1 MNKRIKILAFLTICF
16 IALFS
21 CKKDEVKVISTEGT
35 KPVLTASV
43 NKMDFVEA
51 DSGKTAV
58 DLTWQKSDYGY
69 DAAVAYYLQ
78 FSFKDSAF
86 KKYSEQAM
94 GPALSKSFKVSDF
107 NKLMLSLKFP
117 AGVTD
122 KVFMRVRSQITPD
135 VFQYSDPIEVEAK
148 PYVAERL
155 IPYPFLYVPGAYQ
168 GWSPDA
174 AIIAKLY
181 SANSDKA
188 YEGYINL
195 TDGVNEFK
203 LTPEPKW
210 DNSYGMVTSNG
221 YDGTMTYN
229 GGDNFSVSGAG
240 YYLFKANTVTNVWSA
255 TLNNFAIIGDGAN
268 GWGDNDDVMFDFDP
282 ATQTL
287 TKTLMLKA
295 DEIKFR
301 SNHKWDTNIGKDGN
315 YGGENIKIPVAGT
328 YKVTLDMRVPSEVVY
343 SIDLQ

>member
-1 MNKRIKILAFLTICF
+1 MNKRFKILAFLTICF

-21 CKKDEVKVISTEGT
+21 CKKDEIKVVSTEGT

-43 NKMDFVEA
+43 NKLDFEEA
-51 DSGKTAV
+51 DSAKTAV

-69 DAAVAYYLQ
+69 EAAVAYYLQ

-94 GPALSKSFKVSDF
+94 GSALSKSFKVSDF

-117 AGVTD
+117 AGVMD
-122 KVFMRVRSQITPD
+122 KVYMRVRSEITQD
-135 VFQYSDPIEVEAK
+135 VFQYSDPIAISAK

-181 SANSDKA
+181 SANSDKV

-195 TDGVNEFK
+195 PDAVNEFK

-210 DNSYGMVTSNG
+210 DDSYGMVSNTG
-221 YDGTMTYN
+221 NAGTFAYN

-240 YYLFKANTVTNVWSA
+240 YYLFKANTNTNVWSA
-255 TLNNFAIIGDGAN
+255 TLNNWSIIGDGAN
-268 GWGDNDDVMFDFDP
+268 GWDDNDDVMFDFNP
-282 ATQTL
+282 AEQTL
-287 TKTLMLKA
+287 TKTLHLNVG
-295 DEIKFR
+295 EIKFR
-301 SNHKWDTNIGKDGN
+301 ANQGWDTNIGKDGR
-315 YGGENIKIPVAGT
+315 YGGDNIKIDAAGT
-328 YKVTLDMRVPSEVVY
+328 YKVTLDLRVPSDVVY
-343 SIDLQ
+343 SVDLQ